1 MGYDFES
8 DKNFNYEKKIS
19 MSIELEKTCFSKEE
33 YITGFIVLKQ
43 KEGIQE
49 YLSEPNAYIKLD
61 EYHHYYLNVGYNDVE
76 AEENYSL
83 VSMEMK
89 FPNFEGSDLSKK
101 IKIPFKVQVPKKAYP
116 TVIFNK
122 SAYVRHYF
130 SIEFPSINAKK
141 TEVIVIKNG
150 LYFSR
155 ENKLLLTP
163 AIYLKEIEKSGFI
176 SSKGSFSASFKLPIN
191 IFEYTRRIPFEINID
206 CSNLSTNLRKVT
218 VSIHRICK
226 KNLPYDHKKMF
237 AYDEQII
244 DSKSIPLTGGLSNY
258 HIEDEINFYSNIR
271 YDNPKEVYDFLDKD
285 KRKFSEKFD
294 KILLFP
300 PCYDGLLSCKY
311 YICMELEMGGFF
323 SIPEKFIIPIDFYEP
338 YIGKTPNTPNA
349 NSSLRNVNYYN
360 INEVEADVKQ
370 EFVTPK

>member
-8 DKNFNYEKKIS
+8 DKKFNYEKKIS

-33 YITGFIVLKQ
+33 YITGFIILKQ
-43 KEGIQE
+43 KDGIQE
-49 YLSEPNAYIKLD
+49 YLSDPNCIIKLD
-61 EYHHYYLNVGYNDVE
+61 EYHHYYLNVGYNDAEAVE
-76 AEENYSL
+76 HYSL
-83 VSMEMK
+83 ISKEMK
-89 FPNFEGSDLSKK
+89 FPNFEGSDLTKRL
-101 IKIPFKVQVPKKAYP
+101 KIPFRIQVPKTAYP

-141 TEVIVIKNG
+141 TEVIVIKND
-150 LYFSR
+150 LYFTK

-163 AIYLKEIEKSGFI
+163 AIYLKEIDRAGFI
-176 SSKGSFSASFKLPIN
+176 SSKGSLSASFKLPIN

-206 CSNLSTNLRKVT
+206 CSNLNTSIRNVI

-226 KNLPYDHKKMF
+226 KNLPYNHKKMF
-237 AYDEQII
+237 SYDEQII
-244 DSKSIPLTGGLSNY
+244 DSKTIPLTSGLSNY
-258 HIEDEINFYSNIR
+258 HIEDEINLYSNIR

-285 KRKFSEKFD
+285 KRKFTEKFE
-294 KILLFP
+294 KIQLFP

-311 YICMELEMGGFF
+311 YICMELEMGGFL
-323 SIPEKFIIPIDFYEP
+323 SLPEKFIIPIDFYEP
-338 YIGKTPNTPNA
+338 YISTKINTPNA
-349 NSSLRNVNYYN
+349 NSPLRNVPYYN
-360 INEVEADVKQ
+360 INELEEAAKQ